1 MNPKEHK
8 KMTIYIQEIRREL
21 KMADPEAFKILK
33 LLSYDWPESDE
44 LIYRL
49 GVSEGDAETTTVT
62 KEHRIKILNSI
73 SKALYIY
80 QKSLLPSD
88 TVKKHD
94 AERLA
99 VFVNGLVTNSR
110 QDVMTQEQIEE
121 KYRAIASDRIQFVLK
136 RAGYETTILGFRDHT
151 TV

>member
-1 MNPKEHK
+1 
-8 KMTIYIQEIRREL
+8 MTIYIQEIRREL

-49 GVSEGDAETTTVT
+49 GVSEGDAETTPVT

-73 SKALYIY
+73 SKALYLY

-88 TVKKHD
+88 AVKKHD

-99 VFVNGLVTNSR
+99 TFVNGLVTNSR
-110 QDVMTQEQIEE
+110 QDVMTQDQIEE
-121 KYRAIASDRIQFVLK
+121 NYRAIASDRIQFLLK
-136 RAGYETTILGFRDHT
+136 RAGYEATILGFRDHT

>member
-1 MNPKEHK
+1 M
-8 KMTIYIQEIRREL
+8 
-21 KMADPEAFKILK
+21 
-33 LLSYDWPESDE
+33 
-44 LIYRL
+44 
-49 GVSEGDAETTTVT
+49 
-62 KEHRIKILNSI
+62 
-73 SKALYIY
+73 
-80 QKSLLPSD
+80 LPSD

-121 KYRAIASDRIQFVLK
+121 KYRAIASDRIQFLLK
-136 RAGYETTILGFRDHT
+136 RAGYEATILGFRDHT